1 MPIFEDVCNLQY
13 VGAGFQ
19 DSNESSLGAVLDSA
33 WSRLKKINALH
44 YVRYCICSLLGM
56 STFRF
61 FPLSKKL
68 RFVSFLFEIPKK
80 RF

>member
-33 WSRLKKINALH
+33 WSRLKKITALH
-44 YVRYCICSLLGM
+44 YVRYCIMYMLFVRDVNVSFFPPLKKT
-56 STFRF
+56 SFRF
-61 FPLSKKL
+61 V
-68 RFVSFLFEIPKK
+68 FV
-80 RF
+80 